1 MKEKLFNLFIK
12 KRSLVLIG
20 SEIIDFFELTNISK
34 KTYFF
39 NKMCYAENFLIWT
52 VWSSWEETEFTLSE
66 PYLSEL
72 KTQLQRTKSL
82 QELDI

>member
-1 MKEKLFNLFIK
+1 MKEELFNLFIK

-20 SEIIDFFELTNISK
+20 TEIIDFFELSNISK

-39 NKMCYAENFLIWT
+39 NKMCYAENFLIWI
-52 VWSSWEETEFTLSE
+52 VWSSWEETEFTLCE

-82 QELDI
+82 QELNL

>member
-20 SEIIDFFELTNISK
+20 SEIIDFFELSNISK

-52 VWSSWEETEFTLSE
+52 VWSSWEETEFTLCE

-82 QELDI
+82 QELNL